1 MKGLLKLVVWML
13 MAAMLTSCATAYQK
27 RGLTGGYGEN
37 KIDDSHYVVYFNG
50 NGYASKD
57 RVWYFWIYRCAQLTR
72 EKGFSYFSIEPIQSN
87 LNKSAFIPEQG
98 RHLYTAVL
106 DGDADGHVINVH
118 AGGGGVAFIYVPGG
132 TIVTWHSRAI
142 VAMYGDTLP
151 QRKVAL
157 RAQTVLDM
165 LAEYIRTN
173 GSSMPPLRDDLFAQA
188 SYAVAPDNQLVN
200 VHDYLL
206 THFYRPAI
214 TVSPSAAMERRMAMP
229 PSPPPPPIPVA
240 TPPIATP
247 IAPAAVAPVAA
258 IPSQAAPVSTPIASA
273 AQTVANQLGCG
284 AVQPNGASTFTAACG
299 SYSVLIGCDGDQCR
313 PMHTIKAKGGE

>member
-1 MKGLLKLVVWML
+1 MKGLHKVVVWML
-13 MAAMLTSCATAYQK
+13 MATMLTSCATAYQK
-27 RGLTGGYGEN
+27 RSITGGYGEK
-37 KIDDSHYVVYFNG
+37 KIDDSHYVVYFYG
-50 NGYASKD
+50 NGFASED
-57 RVWYFWIYRCAQLTR
+57 RVWYFWIYRCAQLTK

-87 LNKSAFIPEQG
+87 LNRSGFIPEQSSG
-98 RHLYTAVL
+98 MYAAVL
-106 DGDADGHVINVH
+106 NGDADGHVVNVH
-118 AGGGGVAFIYVPGG
+118 AAGGGVIFVPGG

-165 LAEYIRTN
+165 LADYIRTN
-173 GSSMPPLRDDLFAQA
+173 GSSMPPLRDDIFAQA
-188 SYAVAPDNQLVN
+188 SYAIAPDNQLVN
-200 VHDYLL
+200 VHEYLL

-240 TPPIATP
+240 VAPNVTPA
-247 IAPAAVAPVAA
+247 APAVAAPVAA
-258 IPSQAAPVSTPIASA
+258 IPSQAALISAPIASM

-284 AVQPNGASTFTAACG
+284 AVQPNGALTFTAACG
-299 SYSVLIGCDGDQCR
+299 SYSVLIGCDGNQCR
-313 PMHTIKAKGGE
+313 PMHTIKAKGDE